1 MALKLARRSGIP
13 PFIAMDVLRAAN
25 ERAAAGA
32 DVLHLEVGQPSTP
45 APQAVLAAARAAL
58 ERETLGYTD
67 ALGVPALREA
77 IARHYRTTYGVALD
91 PARIVV
97 TTGSSGAF
105 LLAFLAAFDEG
116 DRVAM
121 ASPAYPA
128 YRNILAA
135 LGLVPVELPAGP
147 AERYQMSVDLLR
159 RKAGKIDGVIVASPA
174 NPTGTMLAPEEL
186 AALARYCRE
195 RGMRLVSD
203 EIYHGIVYGKTA
215 ATALATSD
223 DVIVVNS
230 FSKYFSMT
238 GWRLGWMV
246 VPPDMLRVIECLA
259 QNLFISPPAL
269 AQHAAIAA
277 FECHDEL
284 QANVARYAAN
294 RALLLEQLPRAGIDN
309 FAPTDGA
316 FYLYADIASLTNDS
330 VEFCQRML
338 REIGVAATPGVDFDR
353 TRGHATMRLS
363 FAGSTDAIA
372 AAAQRLIDWRQR
384 R

>member
-203 EIYHGIVYGKTA
+203 EIYHGIVYGQTA

>member
-25 ERAAAGA
+25 ERAASGA
-32 DVLHLEVGQPSTP
+32 DVLHLEVGQPATP
-45 APQAVLAAARAAL
+45 APQGVLAAARAAL

-77 IARHYRTTYGVALD
+77 IARHYRTSYGLALD

-128 YRNILAA
+128 YRNILTA

-147 AERYQMSVDLLR
+147 AERYQMSVELLR
-159 RKAGKIDGVIVASPA
+159 RYAGELDGIIVASPA
-174 NPTGTMLAPEEL
+174 NPTGTMLAPDEL
-186 AALARYCRE
+186 ASLARYCRD
-195 RGMRLVSD
+195 RGMRLISD
-203 EIYHGIVYGKTA
+203 EIYHGIVYSKTA

-246 VPPDMLRVIECLA
+246 VPPDMLRAVECLA

-284 QANVARYAAN
+284 QANVARYAEN
-294 RALLLEQLPRAGIDN
+294 RALLLEELPRAGIDN
-309 FAPTDGA
+309 FAPADGA
-316 FYLYADIASLTNDS
+316 FYLYADIAEVTNDS
-330 VEFCQRML
+330 VAFCQRML
-338 REIGVAATPGVDFDR
+338 REIGVACTPGIDFDP

-363 FAGSTDAIA
+363 FAGSTEAIA
-372 AAAQRLIDWRQR
+372 AAARRLIDWRQR

>member
-25 ERAAAGA
+25 ERAASGA
-32 DVLHLEVGQPSTP
+32 DVLHLEVGQPATP
-45 APQAVLAAARAAL
+45 APQGVLAAARAAL

-77 IARHYRTTYGVALD
+77 IARHYRTSYGLALD

-128 YRNILAA
+128 YRNILTA

-147 AERYQMSVDLLR
+147 AERYQMSVELLR
-159 RKAGKIDGVIVASPA
+159 RYAGDIDGVIVASPA
-174 NPTGTMLAPEEL
+174 NPTGTMLAPDEL
-186 AALARYCRE
+186 ASLARYCRDK
-195 RGMRLVSD
+195 GMRLISD
-203 EIYHGIVYGKTA
+203 EIYHGIVYSKTA

-246 VPPDMLRVIECLA
+246 VPPDMLRAVECLA

-284 QANVARYAAN
+284 QANVARYAEN
-294 RALLLEQLPRAGIDN
+294 RALLLEELPRAGIDN
-309 FAPTDGA
+309 FAPADGA
-316 FYLYADIASLTNDS
+316 FYLYADIAEVTNDS
-330 VEFCQRML
+330 VAFCQRML
-338 REIGVAATPGVDFDR
+338 REIGVACTPGIDFDP

-363 FAGSTDAIA
+363 FAGSTEAIA
-372 AAAQRLIDWRQR
+372 AAARRLIDWRQR

>member
-25 ERAAAGA
+25 ERAASGA
-32 DVLHLEVGQPSTP
+32 DVLHLEVGQPATP
-45 APQAVLAAARAAL
+45 APQGVLAAAHAAL
-58 ERETLGYTD
+58 KREALGYTD

-77 IARHYRTTYGVALD
+77 IAAHYRQNYGVVLD

-159 RKAGKIDGVIVASPA
+159 RHVGDIDGVIVASPA
-174 NPTGTMLAPEEL
+174 NPTGTMLASDEL
-186 AALARYCRE
+186 ASLARYCRDS
-195 RGMRLVSD
+195 GMRLISD
-203 EIYHGIVYGKTA
+203 EIYHGIVYGTTA

-246 VPPDMLRVIECLA
+246 VPPDMLRAVECLA

-277 FECHDEL
+277 FDCHDEL
-284 QANVARYAAN
+284 QANVARYAEN
-294 RALLLEQLPRAGIDN
+294 RALLLEELPRAGIGN
-309 FAPTDGA
+309 FAPADGA
-316 FYLYADIASLTNDS
+316 FYLYADIAEVTNDS
-330 VEFCQRML
+330 VAFCQRML
-338 REIGVAATPGVDFDR
+338 REIGVACTPGVDFDP

-363 FAGSTDAIA
+363 FAGSTETIA
-372 AAAQRLIDWRQR
+372 TAARRLIDWRQR